1 LLGGIVLVTD
11 VDSFRNLTLIL
22 FAVRLGVPLEYET
35 NLKRVRL
42 FKISLCL
49 ELAGWPEYKK
59 QRSFL
64 EGNIARH
71 LHQARSDKGM

>member
-1 LLGGIVLVTD
+1 V
-11 VDSFRNLTLIL
+11 
-22 FAVRLGVPLEYET
+22 ALEYET

-49 ELAGWPEYKK
+49 ELAGWPEFKK